1 MLAKRIQIRASAL
14 SQFEAEVNTKIKSL
28 LRVMGMVE
36 IVNDEGDKAMVSGA
50 IKEGK
55 QLIKMVSDAR
65 KAITNP
71 LQEEVKHWISKEKE
85 LIAPI
90 VEAMQRADQLIK
102 QFNARIAAEQQ
113 ALLEKIEREEAAK
126 LAQDD
131 RQAEQVRQESEFKR
145 QLAQASHS
153 TDGVRMVWSFEVENI
168 STVPRDYLMLDEQ
181 KVRNA
186 IRAGIRE
193 IPGIK
198 IFQKQQT
205 VYR

>member
-1 MLAKRIQIRASAL
+1 MLAKRIQIRPQAL

-71 LQEEVKHWISKEKE
+71 LQEEVKHWISKEKA

-90 VEAMQRADQLIK
+90 EEAMQRADQLIK

-113 ALLEKIEREEAAK
+113 ALLEKIEREEAAR
-126 LAQDD
+126 LAQDNS
-131 RQAEQVRQESEFKR
+131 QAEQVRQESEFKR

-168 STVPRDYLMLDEQ
+168 STVPRDFLMLDEQ

-186 IRAGIRE
+186 IRTGIRE

>member
-1 MLAKRIQIRASAL
+1 MLAKRIQIRPSAL
-14 SQFEAEVNTKIKSL
+14 SQFEADVNNKIKSL

-36 IVNDEGDKAMVSGA
+36 VVNDEGDKAMVSGA

-71 LQEEVKHWISKEKE
+71 LQEEIKHWISKEKE

-90 VEAMQRADQLIK
+90 EEAMQRADQLIK

-153 TDGVRMVWSFEVENI
+153 TDGVRMVWSFEVENL
-168 STVPRDYLMLDEQ
+168 STVPRDFLMLDEQ
-181 KVRNA
+181 KIRNA
-186 IRAGIRE
+186 IRTGIRE

-198 IFQKQQT
+198 IYQKQQT

>member
-1 MLAKRIQIRASAL
+1 MLAKRIQIRPSAL
-14 SQFEAEVNTKIKSL
+14 SQFEADVNNKIKSL

-36 IVNDEGDKAMVSGA
+36 VVNDEGDKAMVSGA

-71 LQEEVKHWISKEKE
+71 LQEEVKHWISKEKA

-90 VEAMQRADQLIK
+90 EEAMQRADQLIK

-153 TDGVRMVWSFEVENI
+153 TDGVRMVWSFEVENL
-168 STVPRDYLMLDEQ
+168 STVPRDFLMLDEQ